1 MLGEDTLM
9 ADMLGEDTLG
19 ADTLLAHTMM
29 ADTLGEDMLGCGC
42 WRWLCGKSLFFT
54 PNVHL
59 FGFLLIVCHG
69 LGHPSL
75 YVLYTAA
82 VARVVAEYCV

>member
-1 MLGEDTLM
+1 MLV
-9 ADMLGEDTLG
+9 AHTLG
-19 ADTLLAHTMM
+19 ADTLVAHTMVAHTMMADTMM

-59 FGFLLIVCHG
+59 YLAFFL
-69 LGHPSL
+69 
-75 YVLYTAA
+75 
-82 VARVVAEYCV
+82 

>member
-1 MLGEDTLM
+1 MLR
-9 ADMLGEDTLG
+9 
-19 ADTLLAHTMM
+19 AHTMM
-29 ADTLGEDMLGCGC
+29 ADTLGADTLVAHMLVADTMMADTLGCGC
-42 WRWLCGKSLFFT
+42 RRWLCGKSLFFT

-59 FGFLLIVCHG
+59 LGFLLIVSHG

-75 YVLYTAA
+75 YVLYAAA

>member
-9 ADMLGEDTLG
+9 ADMLMTDMQGEDMLG
-19 ADTLLAHTMM
+19 AHTMM
-29 ADTLGEDMLGCGC
+29 ANTLGEYTLGCGC

-59 FGFLLIVCHG
+59 YLAFFL
-69 LGHPSL
+69 
-75 YVLYTAA
+75 
-82 VARVVAEYCV
+82 

>member
-1 MLGEDTLM
+1 M

-42 WRWLCGKSLFFT
+42 RRWLCGKSLFFT

-59 FGFLLIVCHG
+59 LGFLLIVSHG

-75 YVLYTAA
+75 YVLYAAA

>member
-9 ADMLGEDTLG
+9 ADMLGADTLMPGTLMTDTLG
-19 ADTLLAHTMM
+19 ADT
-29 ADTLGEDMLGCGC
+29 LGCGC

-59 FGFLLIVCHG
+59 LGFLLKVSHG

-75 YVLYTAA
+75 YVLYSAA

>member
-1 MLGEDTLM
+1 M

-42 WRWLCGKSLFFT
+42 RRWLCGKSLVFT

-59 FGFLLIVCHG
+59 LGFLLIVSHG

-75 YVLYTAA
+75 YVLYAAA